1 MNHMSAKLEF
11 RAQKLTARRDRSLF
25 LFLVSDLKWLQN
37 RWRRHFWETTV
48 GNKRKEGYI
57 TLNIRFQILSNRC
70 WSPSWRSQ
78 ILFWLNPTHIF
89 VNILFDHRLEKYL
102 NLRHVGAHRTRCTLD
117 FHQPSWLTFS
127 SGLRFL
133 LQFKVWFFKPSNRS
147 SSDSAISCFMGV
159 VRLKENKRLV
169 YREWGKKGQEQRDI
183 GRSVILP
190 GALPGNSISVQ
201 RSLHF
206 LAVSDP
212 HQLKKTSSAASCSTS
227 PAFFQSLSVCRVVS
241 GEQLIQHSVLVNTVT
256 SCCRKQTS
264 HSRRIS
270 WS

>member
-1 MNHMSAKLEF
+1 
-11 RAQKLTARRDRSLF
+11 
-25 LFLVSDLKWLQN
+25 
-37 RWRRHFWETTV
+37 
-48 GNKRKEGYI
+48 
-57 TLNIRFQILSNRC
+57 
-70 WSPSWRSQ
+70 
-78 ILFWLNPTHIF
+78 
-89 VNILFDHRLEKYL
+89 
-102 NLRHVGAHRTRCTLD
+102 
-117 FHQPSWLTFS
+117 
-127 SGLRFL
+127 
-133 LQFKVWFFKPSNRS
+133 
-147 SSDSAISCFMGV
+147 MGV

-190 GALPGNSISVQ
+190 GALPGNSMSVQ

-212 HQLKKTSSAASCSTS
+212 HQLKKTSSAASCSTL

-270 WS
+270 